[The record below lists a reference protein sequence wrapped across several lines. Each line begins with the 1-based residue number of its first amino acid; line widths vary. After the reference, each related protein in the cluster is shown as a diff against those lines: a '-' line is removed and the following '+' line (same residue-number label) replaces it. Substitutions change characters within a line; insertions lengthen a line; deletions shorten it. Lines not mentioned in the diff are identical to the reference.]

1 MKTVKQPKWDK
12 QEGAPII
19 LADPDGPNKNPPF
32 NEPLRVGQRATGTID
47 GVEVVVLL
55 TDILTT
61 VKAQGQVIGI
71 FDGQN
76 ERDAIGDLCLGDIVF
91 IERKDI
97 YSLDID
103 TDIAR

>member
-1 MKTVKQPKWDK
+1 
-12 QEGAPII
+12 
-19 LADPDGPNKNPPF
+19 KNPSF
-32 NEPLRVGQRATGTID
+32 NEPLRVGQRATGTVD

-55 TDILTT
+55 SDILTT
-61 VKAQGQVIGI
+61 VKAQGEIVGI

-76 ERDAIGDLCLGDIVF
+76 EKDVFDGLRIGDVVF
-91 IERKDI
+91 IERKDM